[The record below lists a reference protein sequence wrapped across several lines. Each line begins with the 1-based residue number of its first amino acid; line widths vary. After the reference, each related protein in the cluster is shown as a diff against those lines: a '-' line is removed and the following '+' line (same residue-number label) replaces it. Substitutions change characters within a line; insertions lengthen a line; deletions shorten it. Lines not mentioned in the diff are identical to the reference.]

1 MRRAVI
7 ALVIALLVGCS
18 SDASSVGSAPS
29 TVPPSGGFESARIVL
44 TQYFVGLAG
53 GDHQAVTATVCSPSP
68 DLDRLMTAYRAA
80 VRESGPIRLRLA
92 SVDQDAAE
100 GDVPFEATT
109 EESVIELVAVLEA
122 ERSGG
127 ICLRAITS
135 KDGTSPP
142 LPVWVE

>member
-53 GDHQAVTATVCSPSP
+53 GDH
-68 DLDRLMTAYRAA
+68 
-80 VRESGPIRLRLA
+80 
-92 SVDQDAAE
+92 
-100 GDVPFEATT
+100 
-109 EESVIELVAVLEA
+109 
-122 ERSGG
+122 
-127 ICLRAITS
+127 
-135 KDGTSPP
+135 
-142 LPVWVE
+142 